1 MNTNIYL
8 YFINLEKPVNFL
20 ALFEDTKTAN
30 EFFEIEEL
38 ILSENIND
46 K

>member
-8 YFINLEKPVNFL
+8 YFINLEKPASSL
-20 ALFEDTKTAN
+20 ILFEDIKTAN
-30 EFFEIEEL
+30 EFFEKDEF
-38 ILSENIND
+38 ILSENIDD